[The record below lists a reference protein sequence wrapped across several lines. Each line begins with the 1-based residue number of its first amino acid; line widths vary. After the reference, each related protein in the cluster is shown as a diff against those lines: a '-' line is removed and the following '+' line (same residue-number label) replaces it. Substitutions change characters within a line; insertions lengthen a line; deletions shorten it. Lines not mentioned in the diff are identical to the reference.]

1 MHTKEYLVK
10 EGILDESKSYSR
22 TFIARFY
29 QEQLEKFEK
38 IGLGKTTENDIIVT
52 PELIRITRERLF
64 QLKPIL
70 RITAKE
76 K

>member
-10 EGILDESKSYSR
+10 EGILDDSKSYSR
-22 TFIARFY
+22 TFVARFY
-29 QEQLEKFEK
+29 QEQLEKFQK
-38 IGLGKTTENDIIVT
+38 IGIGKTTENDVIIT
-52 PELIRITRERLF
+52 PELVRVTRERLF

-70 RITAKE
+70 RLTAKE

>member
-22 TFIARFY
+22 TFVARFY
-29 QEQLEKFEK
+29 QEQLEKFQK
-38 IGLGKTTENDIIVT
+38 IGIGKTTENDVIIT
-52 PELIRITRERLF
+52 PELVRVTRERLF

>member
-1 MHTKEYLVK
+1 MHTREYLIK
-10 EGILDESKSYSR
+10 NKILDDSKSYSR
-22 TFIARFY
+22 TFVAKFY
-29 QEQLEKFEK
+29 MEQLAKFEK
-38 IGLGKTTENDIIVT
+38 LGIGKTTENDIIVT

>member
-1 MHTKEYLVK
+1 MHTKEYLIK
-10 EGILDESKSYSR
+10 EGILDDSKNYSR
-22 TFIARFY
+22 VFIARFY

-70 RITAKE
+70 RITMGK
-76 K
+76 

>member
-22 TFIARFY
+22 TFVARFY
-29 QEQLEKFEK
+29 QEQLEKFQK
-38 IGLGKTTENDIIVT
+38 IGIGKTTENDVIIT
-52 PELIRITRERLF
+52 PELVRVTRERLF

-70 RITAKE
+70 RLTAKE

>member
-10 EGILDESKSYSR
+10 EGILDDSKSYSR
-22 TFIARFY
+22 TFVARFY
-29 QEQLEKFEK
+29 QEQLEKFQK
-38 IGLGKTTENDIIVT
+38 IGIGKTTENDVVIT
-52 PELIRITRERLF
+52 PELIRTTRERLF

-70 RITAKE
+70 RITME

>member
-22 TFIARFY
+22 TFVARFY

-38 IGLGKTTENDIIVT
+38 IGLGRTTENDIVIT
-52 PELIRITRERLF
+52 PELVRITKERLF

-70 RITAKE
+70 RLTMGK
-76 K
+76 